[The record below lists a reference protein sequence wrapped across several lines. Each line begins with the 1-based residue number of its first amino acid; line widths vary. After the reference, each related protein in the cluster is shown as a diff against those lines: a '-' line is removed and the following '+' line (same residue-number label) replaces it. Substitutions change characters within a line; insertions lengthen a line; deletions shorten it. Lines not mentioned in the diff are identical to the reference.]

1 MDASTLGVEYS
12 AYLPARNGTRRDG
25 LSTQAHRISMK
36 GIYRLHPLPTLMVTM
51 TLGLAALSG
60 LGCSTNQL
68 HAQAD
73 VTEIAL
79 RPGELERHGLA
90 FITPSTV
97 TGQEEDKQNLAF
109 VFAKVLKERRPEIPL
124 VSLPETLSAI
134 NRAGLAEEYRAM
146 YADYR
151 DTGIFKKESLRKVG
165 QITGTRYLAQLKL
178 SNFTQD
184 SKGRFNFLG
193 LRLLQTKQA
202 NIRLFFQI
210 WDSQDGS
217 IVWEGTEELNYTWD
231 TPKETPVTFQLVV
244 GEVARN
250 LVGRLP

>member
-1 MDASTLGVEYS
+1 MPQPGTGTPHNNDHALMTTLDRHSFV
-12 AYLPARNGTRRDG
+12 AILIATLAVTG
-25 LSTQAHRISMK
+25 LST
-36 GIYRLHPLPTLMVTM
+36 P
-51 TLGLAALSG
+51 
-60 LGCSTNQL
+60 GCATNQL

-73 VTEIAL
+73 VTGIAL
-79 RPGELERHGLA
+79 RSGDLEAHGLA

-109 VFAKVLKERRPEIPL
+109 VFAKVLKEQRPDIPL
-124 VSLPETLSAI
+124 VTLPETLSAI
-134 NRAGLAEEYRAM
+134 NQAGLAEEYRTM

-151 DTGIFKKESLRKVG
+151 DTGIFEKDSLHKVG
-165 QITGTRYLAQLKL
+165 QTTGTRYLAQLKL

-210 WDSQDGS
+210 WNSQDGS
-217 IVWEGTEELNYTWD
+217 IVWEGTEELNYAWD

-250 LVGRLP
+250 LVSRLP